1 MEHESE
7 RRTVSPEELKNWL
20 DRRNNFLLI
29 DALPK
34 KHYET
39 VRIPGA
45 QSACVYEVTFP
56 LQIEALT
63 TNRKKTIVVYDSS
76 AHSMA
81 STIAA
86 GKLAGMGFEDVYELE
101 GGVAAWNAAGYP
113 LEGDASGVDAPPDEG
128 FRLRPGAYEVD
139 VEQSVI
145 EWTGRNANTRHYGAL
160 RFNGGSLRLED
171 ESLRG
176 WFGIDPDSIVNFNI
190 QEEELRSILIAHLKS
205 EDFFF
210 VDRFPKVRFE
220 ITEARPAGETKPG
233 QPNYTVTGALNMRG
247 ASADISFPAT
257 VAHLPE
263 GQLAAEAHFDIDR
276 TRWGVIYGSGRYFE
290 HLGMHLVYDLISVQI
305 RIVAMG
311 T

>member
-1 MEHESE
+1 MKRESE
-7 RRTVSPEELKNWL
+7 NRTVSPGELKGWL
-20 DRRNNFLLI
+20 DRGNNFLLI

-76 AHSMA
+76 AKSMA
-81 STIAA
+81 SQVAA
-86 GKLAGMGFEDVYELE
+86 GKLAGMGFNDVYELE
-101 GGVAAWNAAGYP
+101 GGVAAWSAAGYP
-113 LEGDASGVDAPPDEG
+113 LEGDTSGVDTAPDEG
-128 FRLRPGAYEVD
+128 FALRPGAYEVD
-139 VEQSVI
+139 VEQSVV

-160 RFNGGSLRLED
+160 KFNGGSLRVEE
-171 ESLRG
+171 ESLHG
-176 WFGIDPDSIVNFNI
+176 WFAIDLASIVNFNI
-190 QEEELRSILIAHLKS
+190 EEKELRSILINHLKS

-210 VDRFPKVRFE
+210 VDKFPKVRFE
-220 ITEARPAGETKPG
+220 ITEARPMGETKPG
-233 QPNYTVTGALNMRG
+233 EPNFTITGTLNMRG
-247 ASADISFPAT
+247 ANADISFPAT

-305 RIVAMG
+305 RIVAM
-311 T
+311 